1 MKTMKTLRPFIPP
14 LAAMLMAA
22 SGGAGAQGVLIDKS
36 EIRFVSKQMGA
47 AVEGRFRKWKANVD
61 FRPKDPAH
69 SRAEFEIELASVDL
83 ASEESETE
91 LRRASWFDTAKF
103 PVAQFTSS
111 AVKDLGGDRF
121 EISGRLSIKGT
132 TRDVVIPVM
141 LRKDAGGNS
150 VAQGQF
156 TLNRL
161 DYRIGDGQ
169 WADTGT
175 VANEVAVRIRM
186 VLPPVN

>member
-1 MKTMKTLRPFIPP
+1 MQTLRSFIPP

-22 SGGAGAQGVLIDKS
+22 SGSAGAQGVLIDRS

-61 FRPKDPAH
+61 FRPKEPAK

-83 ASEESETE
+83 ASEESEAEIRKTV
-91 LRRASWFDTAKF
+91 WFDTAKF
-103 PVAQFTSS
+103 PVAHFTSS

-121 EISGRLSIKGT
+121 EIAGRLSIKGT
-132 TRDVVIPVM
+132 ARDVVIPVV
-141 LRKDAGGNS
+141 LKKDAGGNS

-161 DYRIGDGQ
+161 DYRIGEGM

-186 VLPPVN
+186 VLPPVE